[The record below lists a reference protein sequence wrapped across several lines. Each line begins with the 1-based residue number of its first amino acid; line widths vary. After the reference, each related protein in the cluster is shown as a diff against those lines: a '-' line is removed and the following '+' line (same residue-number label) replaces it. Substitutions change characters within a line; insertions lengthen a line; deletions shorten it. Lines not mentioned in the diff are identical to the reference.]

1 MAALNVSKKLRRIG
15 LVALAAITGVVW
27 HRRKLRRLHSSG
39 HFEWPPEVHKFVRL
53 LPSRGATVRS
63 VRREGLPTRRG
74 WMVEWDTGTLFFP
87 DEVGGDPL

>member
-1 MAALNVSKKLRRIG
+1 VVALHVSKKIRRIG
-15 LVALAAITGVVW
+15 LVALAAIAGVVW
-27 HRRKLRRLHSSG
+27 HGRKLRRLRSTTHP
-39 HFEWPPEVHKFVRL
+39 EWPAEVRKFVRL
-53 LPSRGATVRS
+53 LGSRGAALAS